1 MSQGEI
7 ERDLSRNLQE
17 QVGAVIE
24 RHIKVAQVVLG
35 PAELGLM
42 LIQVAVSVTLTAAA
56 TTAASCDE
64 SKLGDVFDMAIA
76 SINALAAGDRDR
88 SLSKI
93 RTRLAAEAS

>member
-24 RHIKVAQVVLG
+24 RNIKIARLALD

-56 TTAASCDE
+56 TTAASCDPD
-64 SKLGDVFDMAIA
+64 KLEEIFDMAIA